1 MMENKKVTD
10 SIYLI
15 DARVFGIPDFTS
27 AYLIVGEELALVE
40 TGPAKS
46 APLIME
52 GIRKV
57 GVDPRDI
64 SYLIVTHV
72 HLDHGGGAGTLV
84 KEMPRAKV
92 VVHEKGARHM
102 VDPSKLVKSSKRV
115 FGPLIDEW
123 YGEVLPIEE
132 DRLMPVK
139 DGDIINLGKGQRL
152 RMIDSPGHANHHIC
166 IYSENEGVLFTGDA
180 VGIYLSD
187 SQAQALV
194 PTTPPPEF
202 DPDINIETIKCFFD
216 LDLRLLCFSH
226 FGRTEKVKQNL
237 SKGIEWLMKWK
248 DTVSEMLEINASLQ
262 EITGKFRQDTKALIG
277 PNKKTDALHRWV
289 IEHHLPMCAS
299 GYLNYFQRKK
309 GERMQE
315 GMFQK
320 TSNSPS

>member
-1 MMENKKVTD
+1 
-10 SIYLI
+10 
-15 DARVFGIPDFTS
+15 
-27 AYLIVGEELALVE
+27 
-40 TGPAKS
+40 
-46 APLIME
+46 ME